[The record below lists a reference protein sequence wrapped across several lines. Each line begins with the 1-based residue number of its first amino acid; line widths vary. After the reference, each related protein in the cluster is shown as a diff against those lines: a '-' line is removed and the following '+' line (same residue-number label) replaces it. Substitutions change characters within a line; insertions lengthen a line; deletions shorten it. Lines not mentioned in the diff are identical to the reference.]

1 MSQIRS
7 FFVGL
12 PLACGVEPKLAK
24 IYGEHL
30 GALFDYEVT
39 NPDGHFNRGNFSSVA
54 KRMGYAF
61 HGWTDFADPKRV
73 SYAIRLSIF
82 AAKCYAQNAKG
93 LHADDITV
101 SREILLIDEEENAEV
116 SALLTVEQA
125 STLSSWI

>member
-24 IYGEHL
+24 IYGEHH

-39 NPDGHFNRGNFSSVA
+39 NPKGEFASEKFEDST
-54 KRMGYAF
+54 KRLRYAF
-61 HGWTDFADPKRV
+61 HGWTDFADPAKLHYGLMLAV
-73 SYAIRLSIF
+73 YATNSHSH
-82 AAKCYAQNAKG
+82 NAKG
-93 LHADDITV
+93 IKVDGLEHSRSVLSSQEADYP
-101 SREILLIDEEENAEV
+101 EV

-125 STLSSWI
+125 SVLTYWV